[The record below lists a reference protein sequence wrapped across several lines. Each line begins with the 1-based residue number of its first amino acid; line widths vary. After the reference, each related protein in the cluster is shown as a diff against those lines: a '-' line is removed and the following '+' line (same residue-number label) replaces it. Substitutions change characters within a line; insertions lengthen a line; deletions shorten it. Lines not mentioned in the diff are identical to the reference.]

1 MGYFSIH
8 EIARQISSNEKSIDE
23 VSETLPCY
31 LHINDL
37 SDFSVLD
44 TDKKILDFYKIS
56 VEEIREQ
63 GFEIVKKYVHKDYL
77 VHAVNA
83 NMDYIERQE
92 DLNYVSFLQRICRT
106 GMEDQIFHSKGKI
119 IEGNRILNVSI
130 SMTDIEFFNRS
141 IFDICDDTMLMK
153 RKSPFFDRLTKKEIT
168 VSKELVHGNNIREIS
183 EKLGCSSHT
192 VRHHKSNIYRKLEVK
207 NYFEFY
213 GFIKNFKIHL

>member
-8 EIARQISSNEKSIDE
+8 EIARQISNNEKSIDE

-56 VEEIREQ
+56 IEEIREQ
-63 GFEIVKKYVHKDYL
+63 GFEILKEYVHQDYL

-83 NMDYIERQE
+83 NMDYIERHE
-92 DLNYVSFLQRICRT
+92 ELNYVSFLQRICNV
-106 GMEDQIFHSKGKI
+106 GVQDQVFHSKGKI

-130 SMTDIEFFNRS
+130 SMTDMEFFNKS

-168 VSKELVHGNNIREIS
+168 ISKELVHGNNLQEIS
-183 EKLGCSSHT
+183 NKLGCSSHT
-192 VRHHKSNIYRKLEVK
+192 VRHHKNNIYRKLEVK

-213 GFIKNFKIHL
+213 NFIKNFKIHL